1 MKMRVLKKSWAALV
15 ALFTTLAMALTLVSP
30 AAVLADETFTITMP
44 NGNGR
49 TYEIYQIFTGDY
61 SEDEEGHKDLA
72 NIKWGKNGRGTLGTE
87 VGTEVLN
94 ALSKVVN
101 EDDAAKI
108 KVVENYVNLD
118 SEPFRGNL
126 YANGQTVEVPAGYY
140 LIKDRDSES
149 SDEYVVKI
157 VGDVTIQPK
166 STDIPTLE
174 KKVYEDD
181 ETVNHGYGKGYV
193 EVADYEIGEEIS
205 FKLIGSIPNMSSFAT
220 YEYTFH
226 DTQSDGLD
234 TPTDFHVYL
243 VNNLAN
249 DNGVE
254 VDASYYSVN
263 TAPGGGETFTVTFKD
278 LKSVPNVEEY
288 DYIMV
293 TYKSKLNANAVI
305 GSTEGNPNEVYL
317 TFTTKDGNGTT
328 EKEYVVIFTWTLNG
342 DKVDGETNE
351 KLSGAEFVLLDSSM
365 QNVAVVQNGKFV
377 MWSPVRM
384 DYTAMQYADWQA
396 IDGAILT
403 SNNSGAFGVRGL
415 DDDVYYLLEV
425 KAPGNYNALTDPIK
439 AEIVSELNTNVE
451 YYGDSPRNMLTGL
464 YLYVNNAEAPES
476 CVMQGDGVATVT
488 IENFSGTTLPETG
501 GIGTTIFYIVGGV
514 LVLVAVVVLVAKRR
528 ADHEE

>member
-30 AAVLADETFTITMP
+30 AAVLAADETFTITMP
-44 NGNGR
+44 RDGK
-49 TYEIYQIFTGDY
+49 TYYIYQIFTGDY
-61 SEDEEGHKDLA
+61 SEDENGHKELS
-72 NIKWGKNGRGTLGTE
+72 NLKWGLNGNGTQGEE
-87 VGTEVLN
+87 VDANVLADLN
-94 ALSKVVN
+94 AVVGEN
-101 EDDAAKI
+101 DAEKMEVI
-108 KVVENYVNLD
+108 GKYVDLQ
-118 SEPFRGNL
+118 STPYSQPYMMQE
-126 YANGQTVEVPAGYY
+126 TVEVPAGYY

-181 ETVNHGYGKGYV
+181 ETVNHGYGEGYV

-205 FKLIGSIPNMSSFAT
+205 FKLIGSIPNMSSFET
-220 YEYTFH
+220 YAYTFH
-226 DTQSDGLD
+226 DTQSAGLD
-234 TPTDFHVYL
+234 TPTDFQVYL
-243 VNNLAN
+243 VNDLAN
-249 DNGVE
+249 GNGIA
-254 VDASYYSVN
+254 VDAGYYMVN
-263 TAPGGGETFTVTFKD
+263 TTPGGGETFTVTFEN
-278 LKSVPNVEEY
+278 LKSVPDVENY

-317 TFTTKDGNGTT
+317 TFATKDGTGTT

-365 QNVAVVQNGKFV
+365 QNVAVVQDGKFV
-377 MWSPVRM
+377 MWRSFGK
-384 DYTAMQYADWQA
+384 DSYTAMQYAEWQA

-415 DDDVYYLLEV
+415 DDDVYYFLEV
-425 KAPGNYNALTDPIK
+425 KAPGNYNALTEPIK
-439 AEIVSELNTNVE
+439 AEIVSVLNTNVE
-451 YYGDSPRNMLTGL
+451 YYGTSPRNMLTAL
-464 YLYVNNAEAPES
+464 YLFVNNNQAPES
-476 CVMQGDGVATVT
+476 CVMQDGGVATVT
-488 IENFSGTTLPETG
+488 IQNFSGTTLPETG